1 MTEDITEHG
10 AVANPDDPS
19 FDAAKRNWKAVLDA
33 ANATGDGGEIY
44 VPEGTFYFARDS
56 RSSFFEFGGQE
67 PAGISITGAGPERS
81 ALGVSRHTDAS
92 SHPIQ
97 TGFYYDDGVDH
108 GTVTIRDIRLDGN
121 YENLPDLRSAGG
133 GSRCMNIAG
142 SGDVHFSNAH
152 IRGWY
157 QEAILGR
164 DVLRTV
170 DRCTFEEN
178 AIADH
183 NYSGGGHIGHH
194 ITTHASEGNPLTVTN
209 SHFIDC
215 SGSAIDV
222 RFNTGEIRMQDCY
235 VTGTGANLCKL
246 SASSLFDVRRV
257 YHRANTP
264 SLESKLDEKSG
275 ENFYGRC
282 FINRLSDRTGG
293 VPTVYLEDVETRD
306 HMGYAIQAAAGQ
318 LNLQGDNFAI
328 HNATFELA
336 DEVFRDRDG
345 AHFSD
350 VALDRVSVHNCE
362 QALFG
367 TQDSDGAIKT
377 LARDGNGG
385 LGDTGAITI
394 EADEQGASPLTPN
407 VPAAS
412 DVGINSASDDSG
424 GDTTTTSE
432 PPLFDHW
439 TPQWFSSTSDW
450 GVDTGSEFAGE
461 SALAF
466 ENTDG
471 NRTRYAISAD
481 DIGQPG
487 DVEVLDKF
495 RVPSF
500 ATNAEY
506 GFHARVYLR
515 ASTVN
520 RKANGYWI
528 EIEDRADSFRLGK
541 YTDGNTT
548 TIARFGTPQEN
559 EYFYRRFRVEGSELK
574 AKVWPAGTDEPTEWD
589 VVETDSDHTDGWVGL
604 GSFDPQR
611 VETDVFSAVTG
622 GATAQFPDSET
633 TETAPSV
640 SWATPTDGE
649 ITSGE
654 VTLQIAAND
663 EEDTADA
670 LTVEHRIGDASWNV
684 ATYNAETGYHEGTWD
699 TTGVDGGDY
708 QLEARVTDSAG
719 NSATASVTVT
729 VDNGTASNPPK
740 IETMDVTRTDIDD
753 WSRFDVDWTVT
764 DADGDL
770 DMVVTTLLSQGTVV
784 AADSTRVSGDRVSY
798 THRLRD
804 RGQVDKLRIT
814 VNDVENQVDSLSE
827 TL

>member
-10 AVANPDDPS
+10 AMPNPDDSS
-19 FDAAKRNWKAVLDA
+19 FTAAKRNWKAVLDA
-33 ANATGDGGEIY
+33 AKATGDGGEIY
-44 VPEGTFYFARDS
+44 VPEGTYYFARDS

-67 PAGISITGAGPERS
+67 PAGVSITGDGPERS

-97 TGFYYDDGVDH
+97 TGFYYDDGADH
-108 GTVTIRDIRLDGN
+108 GTVTISDIRLDGN
-121 YENLPDLRSAGG
+121 YENLPDLRGAGG
-133 GSRCMNIAG
+133 GARCMNVAG
-142 SGDVHFSNAH
+142 SGDLHLSNAH

-170 DRCTFEEN
+170 DRCTFEDN

-183 NYSGGGHIGHH
+183 NYSDGGHVGHH

-222 RFNTGEIRMQDCY
+222 RFNTGEIRMQDCH

-246 SASSLFDVRRV
+246 SASSRFDVRRV
-257 YHRANTP
+257 YHRANTA
-264 SLESKLDEKSG
+264 SLESKIDEKPG

-282 FINRLSDRTGG
+282 FINRLSDRTG
-293 VPTVYLEDVETRD
+293 VAPTVYLEDVETRD

-318 LNLQGDNFAI
+318 LELQGDNFAI

-350 VALDRVSVHNCE
+350 VTLDRVSVHDSE

-367 TQDSDGAIKT
+367 TENSDGTIKT
-377 LARDGNGG
+377 LARSGNGG

-394 EADEQGASPLTPN
+394 EADEQGADPLTPD

-412 DVGINSASDDSG
+412 DVGINSESDDSG
-424 GDTTTTSE
+424 EDTPSTSE

-439 TPQWFSSTSDW
+439 TPQWSSTTSDW
-450 GVDTGSEFAGE
+450 SVDTGSELTGK

-481 DIGQPG
+481 DVGRPE

-500 ATNAEY
+500 ATDAEY

-515 ASTVN
+515 ASTAN
-520 RKANGYWI
+520 GIPNGYWI
-528 EIEDRADSFRLGK
+528 EVEDREDAFRLSK
-541 YTDGNTT
+541 YTDGNVT

-559 EYFYRRFRVEGSELK
+559 KYFWRRFRVEGAELK

-589 VVETDSDHTDGWVGL
+589 VIETDSDHADGWVGL

-611 VETDVFSAVTG
+611 VETDVFSAATG
-622 GATAQFPDSET
+622 GATAQSLASET
-633 TETAPSV
+633 KDTIPSV
-640 SWATPTDGE
+640 SWVTPIEGE
-649 ITSGE
+649 PTSGE
-654 VTLQIAAND
+654 VTVQIAASD
-663 EEDTADA
+663 EEDAADE
-670 LTVEHRIGDASWNV
+670 LTVQHRVDDANWTE
-684 ATYNAETGYHEGTWD
+684 ATYNADTGHHEGTWD
-699 TTGVDGGDY
+699 TTGVDDGDY
-708 QLEARVTDSAG
+708 RLEARVTDSGG
-719 NSATASVTVT
+719 NDVTASITVT
-729 VDNGTASNPPK
+729 VDNETASNPPK
-740 IETMDVTRTDIDD
+740 IEAVDVSRTDIDG

-764 DADGDL
+764 DADADL
-770 DMVVTTLLSQGTVV
+770 DMVVTTLHSQGTVV
-784 AADSTRVSGDRVSY
+784 AADSTRVSGDWDSY

-804 RGQVDKLRIT
+804 RGEVDELRIT